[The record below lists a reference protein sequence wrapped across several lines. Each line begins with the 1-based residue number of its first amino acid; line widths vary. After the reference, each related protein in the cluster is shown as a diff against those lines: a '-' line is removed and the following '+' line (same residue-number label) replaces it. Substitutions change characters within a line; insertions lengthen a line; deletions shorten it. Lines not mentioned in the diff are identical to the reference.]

1 MVDVVDLQMR
11 YKLTHCMAQALYL
24 LLSNKVV
31 TAKMLE
37 IDVIS
42 SIGAKTPL
50 TTDSKVLMHRIRR
63 RLTDTNIDIKS
74 QRNLGYWLDNTSRE
88 RILREVGEEQMS
100 LPFDAPQA
108 ASDSE
113 SESLAA

>member
-1 MVDVVDLQMR
+1 MVEIVDLQMR

-31 TAKMLE
+31 TPKMLE
-37 IDVIS
+37 FDIIS

-63 RLTDTNIDIKS
+63 RLQETGIDIQS
-74 QRNLGYWLDNTSRE
+74 QRGLGYWLEQVSRE
-88 RILREVGEEQMS
+88 RVLRDIGEEQMS
-100 LPFDAPQA
+100 LPFDAPHTV
-108 ASDSE
+108 SNDE
-113 SESLAA
+113 SGSLAA

>member
-1 MVDVVDLQMR
+1 MVEVVDLQMR
-11 YKLTHCMAQALYL
+11 YKLTRCMAQALYL

-31 TAKMLE
+31 TPKMLE
-37 IDVIS
+37 VDVLS

-50 TTDSKVLMHRIRR
+50 TTDSKVLMHRVRR
-63 RLTDTNIDIKS
+63 RLTGTNIDIKS
-74 QRNLGYWLDNTSRE
+74 QRNLGYWLDNASRD
-88 RILREVGEEQMS
+88 RIMSDVGDEQMS
-100 LPFDAPQA
+100 LPFDAPLA